1 MRREALI
8 LGMMWMAT
16 GCAGGHGGASAGDT
30 AHVNA
35 MAHEHAG
42 ETPTANASAMEPRV
56 PVTGQEVA
64 YGSVGGKEIRGYLA
78 FPTSAGANAAPPG
91 VLMIHEWWGLNDN
104 VRMMARRLAGEGYR
118 VLAVDLYGGQV
129 ATTPEQARASMM
141 QVMQNRGAGIEN
153 LRAAADFLRGRGSA
167 KVGVIG
173 WCFGGGWSLQTALQ
187 LSDRVDAAAVYYGQ
201 PETDRA
207 ELQKLDDPLIG
218 FFGTADTGI
227 PVATVRQM
235 EQEMK
240 TLGKNVEFHYYEGAA
255 HAFANPS
262 GQSYDAAAA
271 TDSWRRTVDFFNR
284 TLKS

>member
-1 MRREALI
+1 MRREVLMLSTMFLA
-8 LGMMWMAT
+8 A
-16 GCAGGHGGASAGDT
+16 GCAGGHGGATPADT

-35 MAHEHAG
+35 MSHEHAA
-42 ETPTANASAMEPRV
+42 ETPAANASAAAPRV
-56 PVTGQEVA
+56 PVTGQEVS
-64 YGSVGGKEIRGYLA
+64 YGTVGGRETRGYMA
-78 FPTSAGANAAPPG
+78 FPTSAGANAALPG
-91 VLMIHEWWGLNDN
+91 VLMIHEWWGLNEN

-118 VLAVDLYGGQV
+118 VLAVDMYGGQV
-129 ATTPEQARASMM
+129 ATTPEQARQAMM
-141 QVMQNRGAGIEN
+141 QVMQNRPGGIEN
-153 LRAAADFLRGRGSA
+153 LRAAADFLRGRGAA

-187 LSDRVDAAAVYYGQ
+187 LGDKTDAAAVYYGQ
-201 PETDRA
+201 PVTDRA
-207 ELQKLDDPLIG
+207 ELQKLNDPLIG

-240 TLGKNVEFHYYEGAA
+240 SLGKNVEFHYYEGAA

-262 GQSYDAAAA
+262 GQSYNEAAAS
-271 TDSWRRTVDFFNR
+271 DSWRRTVSFFAR